1 MLRSNSILREGKD
14 IRAYNYI
21 IEYYRSVKSVSS
33 YEQDQFVRFLVLE
46 MEDDVIEIPLI
57 IKKLGY

>member
-14 IRAYNYI
+14 IRPYNYI
-21 IEYYRSVKSVSS
+21 IEYYRSVKLVSS
-33 YEQDQFVRFLVLE
+33 YEQGQFVRFLVLE

-57 IKKLGY
+57 IKKIGY